1 MRQIFD
7 DHGFKR
13 AIQIGVFLVVGCCIL
28 SQLMMQMGGGERDQP
43 MDLTDQLP
51 DDVDQDGLVFED
63 GFPPFI
69 SSAGA
74 LMPEKAVF
82 DFGLFTGG
90 VIMIFLSFEIYHR
103 TNPEGKK
110 RKIAN
115 IVSLISGT
123 VIGFSMMQ
131 IVAHPFN
138 TSIMMHI
145 FWAMNIFWGAQ
156 LWIAALTYARGELDA
171 EVTWKGRPI
180 HRVRWAI
187 FAVAVISFQAMTLM
201 VATGHLVESAIFE
214 WTLTF
219 SAEAMMLS
227 LIPTITSAAS
237 S

>member
-7 DHGFKR
+7 DYGFKR
-13 AIQIGVFLVVGCCIL
+13 AIQIGVFLVVFSCII
-28 SQLMMQMGGGERDQP
+28 SQIMMQMGGGERDQP

-51 DDVDQDGLVFED
+51 DDVEQGGLVFED

-74 LMPEKAVF
+74 FMPEKAVF

-90 VIMIFLSFEIYHR
+90 VVMIFLSFEIYHR
-103 TNPEGKK
+103 TKPEGNK
-110 RKIAN
+110 RQIAN
-115 IVSLISGT
+115 VVSLISGT
-123 VIGFSMMQ
+123 IIGFSMMQ

-138 TSIMMHI
+138 TSIVMHI
-145 FWAMNIFWGAQ
+145 FWAMSIFLCAQ
-156 LWIAALTYARGELDA
+156 IWIAALTYARGELDA
-171 EVTWKGRPI
+171 EISWRGWPM
-180 HRVRWAI
+180 HRIRWTI
-187 FAVAVISFQAMTLM
+187 FAVAVISFQVMRLM
-201 VATGHLVESAIFE
+201 VTTGHLVESAIFE

-237 S
+237 D